1 MQVCLRPLDR
11 LAARQPSPLPST
23 AAVIWK
29 GILIFGMHIIT
40 PSEDKEDLDLGYY
53 ILSRLPVC
61 LCESGAFGIVSLPAH
76 IPSMYII
83 SLTFVKSKSFGFVFH
98 SGKDFSSKLFF
109 CILFPFREGWKRCFA
124 NPGS

>member
-1 MQVCLRPLDR
+1 MEIIFHNSCLKSTEKRTLCKCKYVSDLWIASQLR
-11 LAARQPSPLPST
+11 NLYLCNT

-61 LCESGAFGIVSLPAH
+61 LCESGAFRVVSLPTH
-76 IPSMYII
+76 IPNMHYI
-83 SLTFVKSKSFGFVFH
+83 
-98 SGKDFSSKLFF
+98 
-109 CILFPFREGWKRCFA
+109 
-124 NPGS
+124 

>member
-1 MQVCLRPLDR
+1 MQVCLRPLDC
-11 LAARQPSPLPST
+11 LTAQKPLPLCNT

-61 LCESGAFGIVSLPAH
+61 LCESGAF
-76 IPSMYII
+76 
-83 SLTFVKSKSFGFVFH
+83 
-98 SGKDFSSKLFF
+98 
-109 CILFPFREGWKRCFA
+109 
-124 NPGS
+124 